1 MKRIKTVFVAVL
13 ALTVTTTFL
22 ALMAYPTLPSNFS
35 LTETF
40 CNLLQKQGVACASE
54 VNDEDVK
61 LVIKPDFGVY
71 SIAFSPDG
79 KYIAAGGTYS
89 KVCIW
94 DVETGKLVRTL
105 NHNAVVQ
112 VVTYSPD
119 GKYLATGTWDTYK
132 VQNNE
137 TVNIWDTE
145 TGNLLHKLSP
155 THRAYNAPVR
165 SMDFSPDS
173 KLLAVSYGGNI
184 RGIGIFKVSNGK
196 LYKTLEDDRGA
207 ISLKFS
213 LDGENLVYANYKGQI
228 CMHKNLSIKCNDKI
242 TTDLNE
248 WIYSID
254 ISPDGKFIAVA
265 GADKIVKIWDAKSK
279 APVQILKGHTSVIRT
294 IAYGP
299 NGRYLVSGSDDRTIR
314 VWDIN
319 KGEAVRVIKS
329 WPFVFSVAF
338 GQDTKFF
345 AAGGNEIIKILKLS
359 D

>member
-1 MKRIKTVFVAVL
+1 MRIL
-13 ALTVTTTFL
+13 ALPVTCTFL
-22 ALMAYPTLPSNFS
+22 LLFVCHIFLFDHSS
-35 LTETF
+35 TETLS
-40 CNLLQKQGVACASE
+40 NLMLKQGVASASE
-54 VNDEDVK
+54 VNNEDAK
-61 LVIKPDFGVY
+61 LVIEPDFGVY
-71 SIAFSPDG
+71 SMAFSPDG
-79 KYIAAGGTYS
+79 KYIAAGGDHL
-89 KVCIW
+89 KACIW

-132 VQNNE
+132 VENNE
-137 TVNIWDTE
+137 TVNIWDMK

-155 THRAYNAPVR
+155 TRQEYNAPVR

-184 RGIGIFKVSNGK
+184 RGISIFRVSNGK
-196 LYKTLEDDRGA
+196 LYKTLDDDGGA
-207 ISLKFS
+207 LSLKFS
-213 LDGENLVYANYKGQI
+213 LDGANLVYANNKEQI
-228 CMHKNLSIKCNDKI
+228 CTHINLSKKCNDKI
-242 TTDLNE
+242 TTDLKE

-265 GADKIVKIWDAKSK
+265 GADKIVTILDTNSK
-279 APVQILKGHTSVIRT
+279 KPVQILKGHTSVIRT

-299 NGRYLVSGSDDRTIR
+299 KGRYLVSGSDDRTIR

-329 WPFVFSVAF
+329 WPFVYSIAF
-338 GQDTKFF
+338 DQGTKLF
-345 AAGGNEIIKILKLS
+345 AAGGNEIIKIWKLS